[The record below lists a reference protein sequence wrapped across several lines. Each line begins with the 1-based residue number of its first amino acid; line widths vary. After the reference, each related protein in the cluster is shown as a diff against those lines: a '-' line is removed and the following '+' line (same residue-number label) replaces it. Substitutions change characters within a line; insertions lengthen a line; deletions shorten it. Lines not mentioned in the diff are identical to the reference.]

1 MDSGTR
7 HDFRAKSGDTAE
19 ERAPAKLNL
28 GLRILGRREDGYH
41 ELESLFVPLDLH
53 DSVRVR
59 LGAEEP
65 GAKTGVRVEFSLE
78 NVDGTLGAEAPGD
91 DENLAARAARSFLGA
106 AGFCGSVRVELRKR
120 VPVAA
125 GLGGGSSD
133 AAAVFRAL
141 QRLFPERVPSGEVR
155 DLALQLGSDV
165 PYFLDPRPALVT
177 GVGQGVHP
185 IAGIPPLT
193 FLLLNPGIP
202 LSTAAVYRAADALG
216 SALTPAEPGSTMRA
230 LAGVDGDSE
239 AFSRLFPEILVNDL
253 EPAAVRLCPVIR
265 RLRVLLEDW
274 GAQASGMSGS
284 GATVYGVFRDE
295 SSARMALEK
304 VEAETGVWARVARSW
319 ENKVSGASPNR

>member
-1 MDSGTR
+1 MDTETR
-7 HDFRAKSGDTAE
+7 EDFRTGSGATVE
-19 ERAPAKLNL
+19 EWAPAKLNL

-53 DSVRVR
+53 DSLRVT
-59 LGAEEP
+59 LKAEESA
-65 GAKTGVRVEFSLE
+65 GEVDMRIDFSLE
-78 NVDGTLGAEAPGD
+78 NVEGVPGSWAPAD
-91 DENLAARAARSFLGA
+91 DENLAVRAARSFLGA
-106 AGFCGSVRVELRKR
+106 AGFVGHVRVELRKR

-141 QRLFPERVPSGEVR
+141 QRLLPDRVPSGEVR

-165 PYFLDPRPALVT
+165 PYFLDARPALVT

-185 IAGIPPLT
+185 ITGIPPLT

-239 AFSRLFPEILVNDL
+239 AFTRLFPEILVNDL

-265 RLRVLLEDW
+265 RLQGRLEDW
-274 GAQASGMSGS
+274 GAQATGMSGS
-284 GATVYGVFRDE
+284 GATVYGVFSDE
-295 SSARMALEK
+295 NSARMALGK
-304 VEAETGVWARVARSW
+304 VEAGTGVWARVARSW
-319 ENKVSGASPNR
+319 ENQASGASPNR